1 MFGNNKEE
9 NFKKELGCEYLLVER
24 PVFMAFFPDR
34 IETGSCGFVGKMEV
48 GSLEKQRIYYDDVAQ
63 ITLLWSIMFKV
74 LQIEYKG
81 KDKVEDFPVTK
92 KNKKIAEEA
101 INFVN
106 EILDSIKTN
115 KENFKSSPVE
125 EKTGIPEQ
133 IKKLSD
139 LKDQGILTE
148 EEFQSKKKDLLDKM

>member
-1 MFGNNKEE
+1 MFGNSKEE
-9 NFKKELGCEYLLVER
+9 NFKKELGCEYLLVDR
-24 PVFMAFFPDR
+24 PAFMAFFPDR
-34 IETGSCGFVGKMEV
+34 IETGGCGFVGKMEV
-48 GSLEKQRIYYDDVAQ
+48 SSLERQRIDYENVAQ
-63 ITLLWSIMFKV
+63 ITLLWTFMFKI

-81 KDKVEDFPVTK
+81 KDKVEKFPLNK

-101 INFVN
+101 IEFVN
-106 EILDSIKTN
+106 QILDSIKTN

-125 EKTGIPEQ
+125 EKTDIPEQ